1 MTNSQQKLTLTL
13 VLVTLLASNVVALAQ
28 AKKSPVTKSPTPA
41 ELQLDAPGNGSG
53 SLAAPPAQID
63 MPAIPDMERTA
74 HGSPVADQN
83 VIVTA
88 SEATR
93 LRELEEK
100 VARLEQLIEGQS
112 ATLQDIAD
120 KIGTPSEDLRAIREE
135 LVKLNSKQTV
145 ARPELGGD
153 QPSLASIGKLV
164 VSNYTGIAYTMSVN
178 GQQFVI
184 SPGRGEINVQFG
196 PVTTELLGFEAPK
209 AWAQTDWREVNGQQQ
224 LAIQI
229 RSARRERDIERR

>member
-28 AKKSPVTKSPTPA
+28 AKKTPVTKSPTPA
-41 ELQLDAPGNGSG
+41 ELQLDAPGND

-74 HGSPVADQN
+74 QGSPAADQN

-100 VARLEQLIEGQS
+100 VARLEQLIEGQTE
-112 ATLQDIAD
+112 TLQDIAK
-120 KIGTPSEDLRAIREE
+120 KIGTPNEELRAIREE

-153 QPSLASIGKLV
+153 QPSLANIGKLV
-164 VSNYTGIAYTMSVN
+164 ISNYTGIAYTMSVN

-196 PVTTELLGFEAPK
+196 PVTTELMGFEGPK

-229 RSARRERDIERR
+229 R

>member
-28 AKKSPVTKSPTPA
+28 AKKTPVTKSPTPA
-41 ELQLDAPGNGSG
+41 ELQLDGPSNGNG

-74 HGSPVADQN
+74 NGSSADQN

-100 VARLEQLIEGQS
+100 VAHLEQLIEGQ
-112 ATLQDIAD
+112 TLALQGIAE
-120 KIGTPSEDLRAIREE
+120 KLNTPSAELKAIHEE

-145 ARPELGGD
+145 ARPDLGGE
-153 QPSLASIGKLV
+153 QPAQQPTLASVGKLV
-164 VSNYTGIAYTMSVN
+164 ISNYTGLAYTVSVN
-178 GQQFVI
+178 GQSFI
-184 SPGRGEINVQFG
+184 ITPGRGELNVPFG
-196 PVTTELLGFEAPK
+196 PVTTEIVGYETPK
-209 AWAQTDWREVNGQQQ
+209 SWVQTDWRQVNGQQQ

-229 RSARRERDIERR
+229 R